1 LEVHNL
7 LKEYATPLI
16 IRRNLIGRK
25 IEFGNWNCEYE
36 TDIRVAGKLQEN
48 VPLLLVYEKNSQDI
62 FIECV
67 DLTPS
72 SIEARWTKIV
82 EVPNWNRST
91 RDFDLKLILIDRDN
105 YVVKVILQQGGYII
119 YHVVISKGTVTECQL
134 AEKFDLDNMRY
145 GIFGDKL
152 VMTGELKN
160 LDLRRI
166 GSRAH
171 FTSLEDRVF
180 GYFSE
185 EAHIFKPVCFFDYSK
200 WQDEDGFTSLH
211 VDLEKIEFL
220 TMPSPQSRGRT
231 LKKNQIEIQQL
242 FDFVNNDCEKKNF
255 ATGKLLTEFTSTCTF
270 HSTARVSPT

>member
-48 VPLLLVYEKNSQDI
+48 VPLLLVYEKNSQNI
-62 FIECV
+62 YIECV

-105 YVVKVILQQGGYII
+105 YVLKVILQQGGYII

-145 GIFGDKL
+145 P
-152 VMTGELKN
+152 T
-160 LDLRRI
+160 
-166 GSRAH
+166 
-171 FTSLEDRVF
+171 
-180 GYFSE
+180 
-185 EAHIFKPVCFFDYSK
+185 
-200 WQDEDGFTSLH
+200 
-211 VDLEKIEFL
+211 KISFI
-220 TMPSPQSRGRT
+220 
-231 LKKNQIEIQQL
+231 KK
-242 FDFVNNDCEKKNF
+242 
-255 ATGKLLTEFTSTCTF
+255 S
-270 HSTARVSPT
+270 S

>member
-1 LEVHNL
+1 M
-7 LKEYATPLI
+7 
-16 IRRNLIGRK
+16 
-25 IEFGNWNCEYE
+25 
-36 TDIRVAGKLQEN
+36 
-48 VPLLLVYEKNSQDI
+48 
-62 FIECV
+62 

-72 SIEARWTKIV
+72 SIESRWTKIV

-91 RDFDLKLILIDRDN
+91 RDFDLELILIDRDN
-105 YVVKVILQQGGYII
+105 YVVKVILQEGGSII

-134 AEKFDLDNMRY
+134 AEKFDLNNMRY

-152 VMTGELKN
+152 VITGELKN
-160 LDLRRI
+160 LDLRRV
-166 GSRAH
+166 GSRAR

-200 WQDEDGFTSLH
+200 WQDEDSHTSLN

-220 TMPSPQSRGRT
+220 TLQSPDSRT

-242 FDFVNNDCEKKNF
+242 LDFVNSDCEKKNF
-255 ATGKLLTEFTSTCTF
+255 ATGKLLTEFTLPIISLSKCF
-270 HSTARVSPT
+270 PKLR